1 MENPSFLKEQIIT
14 YLGNKR
20 SLLCLIEQA
29 ICEIKADLGIDKIS
43 FADVFCGSGIVSRL
57 AKAHSKMIY
66 ANDLELYS
74 FIINQCYL
82 SNFNEILNNKIDEF
96 YSFLHEN
103 LELKKGFISKL
114 YAPENE
120 ADIKADERVF
130 FTTQNAMFI
139 DSIRQKI
146 SQLPKEF
153 QCFFIAPLLYQASVH
168 NNTGGVFKGFYKDKN
183 GIGKFGGEKEQ
194 ALARIKGKMSLPKP
208 VFSNFN
214 CEFCATKMESLEFAK
229 NCECIDIAY
238 LDPPYNQHPYGSNY
252 FMLNL
257 IAEYK
262 QPNQI
267 SKISGIPK
275 EWNKSVYNQ
284 KAKAKDAFFTL
295 LASLKARYLIISFNN
310 EGFIS
315 KNEFCE
321 FLNKIGK
328 TKILEKQYNAY
339 KASRNLNNRKLHTT
353 EYLYIVRKI

>member
-20 SLLCLIEQA
+20 SLLALIECA
-29 ICEIKADLGIDKIS
+29 INQIKADLRLDKIS
-43 FADVFCGSGIVSRL
+43 FADVFSGSGVVSRL
-57 AKAHSKMIY
+57 AKAHSNIIY

-82 SNFNEILNNKIDEF
+82 SNFNKILSDKIDEF
-96 YSFLHEN
+96 YAFLHKD
-103 LELKKGFISKL
+103 LELKKGFISTL

-120 ADIKADERVF
+120 ENIKKGERVF

-146 SQLPKEF
+146 ELIPKDF

-168 NNTGGVFKGFYKDKN
+168 NNTGGVFKGFYKDQN
-183 GIGKFGGEKEQ
+183 GIGKFGGTKEQ
-194 ALARIKGKMSLPKP
+194 ALSRIKGQISLPKP
-208 VFSNFN
+208 IFSNFN
-214 CEFCATKMESLEFAK
+214 CDFCVRQMESLDFA
-229 NCECIDIAY
+229 NSCERVDIAY

-257 IAEYK
+257 IASYK
-262 QPNQI
+262 KPSQI

-275 EWNKSVYNQ
+275 AWNKSIYNQ

-315 KNEFCE
+315 KAEFCE
-321 FLNKIGK
+321 FLNKIGQ
-328 TKILEKQYNAY
+328 TQILEKKYNAY
-339 KASRNLNNRKLHTT
+339 KASRNLNNRDLHTT
-353 EYLYIVRKI
+353 EYLYIIKK